1 MGSTGSSLVS
11 HDKFEHDLDPA
22 IILVDMANGPIG
34 SIGLWVK
41 TGHFKRVKKQVG
53 SGYLFFHMNLKKKKK
68 KKKKKKNMYFSF
80 RKLGNKV
87 LDDVKCI
94 TLNSPLIQ

>member
-34 SIGLWVK
+34 SIGV
-41 TGHFKRVKKQVG
+41 VG
-53 SGYLFFHMNLKKKKK
+53 QNGPF
-68 KKKKKKNMYFSF
+68 
-80 RKLGNKV
+80 
-87 LDDVKCI
+87 
-94 TLNSPLIQ
+94 

>member
-1 MGSTGSSLVS
+1 MGSTGSSLAS

-68 KKKKKKNMYFSF
+68 KHVF
-80 RKLGNKV
+80 V
-87 LDDVKCI
+87 I
-94 TLNSPLIQ
+94 